1 MSTISPGPG
10 LLAEPEWLQPVFD
23 AVPTELRKI
32 SRWVVWKGAKVPFC
46 ATMSNSKASATD
58 PDTWASFDHAQ
69 TAFEEGGYAGV
80 GFVLNGDGLVGV
92 DLDKCVHEGEPQ
104 PAALGLLERVG
115 CEYIE
120 LSPSG
125 TGLRGFGYGDN
136 ITGRRG
142 QLDGINVELYAS
154 QRYLTVTGHA
164 IKRGPLVP
172 LKGFSEVANAIRRP
186 DLQRSTEDHRSHLLS
201 SVLLCRYPARTLPDQ
216 TGQRT
221 HCLFELARYVKGKHP
236 DATRQ
241 ELRDFVRGWHD
252 RVLPVIGTKD
262 FSITLTD
269 FMRGWEKVRQPHG
282 STMSKIISNLD
293 NTPLPQGIEALGY
306 GARDNHLVR
315 LCVALQAHHAQEPFF
330 ISAREAGE
338 QIGVHFTDASK
349 MLSALCF
356 DGVLTLVK
364 KGSWKVASRY
374 RYSWNQTEKNGPC
387 EPPERAPERVKPSVG
402 TRPPPTIN

>member
-1 MSTISPGPG
+1 MI
-10 LLAEPEWLQPVFD
+10 PVFS
-23 AVPTELRKI
+23 AMPPALCQLP
-32 SRWVVWKGAKVPFC
+32 RWVVWKGQKIPFC
-46 ATMSNSKASATD
+46 ATQLNSPASVTD
-58 PDTWASFDHAQ
+58 PDTWASFDQAQ
-69 TAFEEGGYAGV
+69 TAFEEGGWAGV

-104 PAALGLLERVG
+104 PAALSLLERVG

-142 QLDGINVELYAS
+142 QLDGINVELYSS

-172 LKGFSEVANAIRRP
+172 LKGFLEMANAIRSP
-186 DLQRSTEDHRSHLLS
+186 DLQRSTEGYRSHPLSS
-201 SVLLCRYPARTLPDQ
+201 SVLLCRYPATTLPDQ
-216 TGQRT
+216 AGQRN

-241 ELRDFVRGWHD
+241 ELRDIVHGWHD
-252 RVLPVIGTKD
+252 LVLPFIETKD

-282 STMSKIISNLD
+282 IIMSAIIANID
-293 NTPLPQGIEALGY
+293 TTPLPVGIETLCY
-306 GARDNHLVR
+306 GDAGLNLVKI
-315 LCVALQAHHAQEPFF
+315 CAALQVHHAAEPFF
-330 ISAREAGE
+330 LSARQAGE
-338 QIGVHFTDASK
+338 LLGIHFTDASK
-349 MLSALCF
+349 MLAALVA
-356 DGVLTLVK
+356 DGVLVLVY
-364 KGSWKVASRY
+364 KGAGKVASRY
-374 RYSWNQTEKNGPC
+374 RFAWPK
-387 EPPERAPERVKPSVG
+387 
-402 TRPPPTIN
+402 